1 VAVVEA
7 AVVTVLVVVLEVSA
21 QTFQELLLVV
31 ELQLRLLFR
40 LQLALT
46 IQSLLALVV
55 QVGLALLAHKV
66 QTQSLAQ

>member
-7 AVVTVLVVVLEVSA
+7 AVVTVLVVELEDSA
-21 QTFQELLLVV
+21 LTLLEQLLAE